1 MNISPIRNVVCSFF
15 CVNSIDEEHRRIME
29 KLLSL
34 GIQPSGNKAADKAKL
49 HSYEMRQLKTEIG
62 INGKGTVNKTN
73 YLTVSAN
80 EIEQIIDNRK
90 ANNSEPEVLKQE
102 NNEEVADNYIGA
114 TQEALLNKYFLLKEN
129 KKT

>member
-49 HSYEMRQLKTEIG
+49 RSYEMQQLKIEIG
-62 INGKGTVNKTN
+62 INGKGTVNKAN
-73 YLTVSAN
+73 YLTISSN
-80 EIEQIIDNRK
+80 EIEKIINDIK
-90 ANNSEPEVLKQE
+90 MNSKEEDAEISE
-102 NNEEVADNYIGA
+102 NNEDIGDNYIGSS
-114 TQEALLNKYFLLKEN
+114 QEAVLNKYFLIKQN
-129 KKT
+129 KKR